1 MTKNFSCFVT
11 GTDTGVG
18 KTLITA
24 ALLHA
29 LAKTGLRVTGMKP
42 IAAGAELIDGELWNE
57 DVAMLAAASNTNL
70 PRELTT
76 PYLLR
81 EPAAPHIA
89 AQLEHV
95 SLDMQHLL
103 DCYQQIAQQSDCVI
117 VEGVGGF
124 CVPINDDVDT
134 ADLAVQLGLDVVMVV
149 GLRLGCINH
158 ALLTA
163 EAIKARGLNLVG
175 WVANQIDV
183 NMSHQQANLQALE
196 QRLSAPLIG
205 VVPWMAAVS
214 AQVAADK
221 IDISRIKNWQS

>member
-1 MTKNFSCFVT
+1 MTKNFSYFVT

-89 AQLEHV
+89 AQLENV
-95 SLDMQHLL
+95 KLDMQQLL

-134 ADLAVQLGLDVVMVV
+134 ADLAVQLDLDVVMVV

-196 QRLSAPLIG
+196 QRLSVPLIG

-221 IDISRIKNWQS
+221 IDISRIKK

>member
-1 MTKNFSCFVT
+1 MTNKSSYFVT

-24 ALLHA
+24 AILHA

-95 SLDMQHLL
+95 SLDMQILL
-103 DCYQQIAQQSDCVI
+103 DCYKQIAQQSDCVI

-183 NMSHQQANLQALE
+183 TMSHQQAILQALE

-221 IDISRIKNWQS
+221 IDISRIKK

>member
-1 MTKNFSCFVT
+1 MTKNSSYFVT

-18 KTLITA
+18 KTLVTA

-42 IAAGAELIDGELWNE
+42 IAAGAELIDGALWNE

-95 SLDMQHLL
+95 SLDMQYLL
-103 DCYQQIAQQSDCVI
+103 DCYRQIAQQSDCVI

-124 CVPINDDVDT
+124 CVPINDACDT
-134 ADLAVQLGLDVVMVV
+134 ADLAVQLSLDVIIVV

-163 EAIKARGLNLVG
+163 EAIQARGLNLVG
-175 WVANQIDV
+175 WVANQIDI
-183 NMSHQQANLQALE
+183 NMSHQEANLQTLE
-196 QRLSAPLIG
+196 QKLPAPLIG
-205 VVPWMAAVS
+205 VVPWMEAVS
-214 AQVAADK
+214 AEVAADK
-221 IDISRIKNWQS
+221 IDMSRIKK

>member
-1 MTKNFSCFVT
+1 MTKKSSYFVT

-18 KTLITA
+18 KTLVTA

-29 LAKTGLRVTGMKP
+29 FEKTGLRVTGMKP

-57 DVAMLAAASNTNL
+57 DVAMLAVASNTNL

-95 SLDMQHLL
+95 SLDIQRLL

-134 ADLAVQLGLDVVMVV
+134 ADLAVKLGLDVVMVV

-183 NMSHQQANLQALE
+183 NMPHQQANLQALE

-221 IDISRIKNWQS
+221 IDISRINN

>member
-103 DCYQQIAQQSDCVI
+103 DCYQHIAQQSDCVI

-134 ADLAVQLGLDVVMVV
+134 ADLAVQLGLDVVIVV

-158 ALLTA
+158 ALLTE

-175 WVANQIDV
+175 
-183 NMSHQQANLQALE
+183 
-196 QRLSAPLIG
+196 
-205 VVPWMAAVS
+205 
-214 AQVAADK
+214 
-221 IDISRIKNWQS
+221 

>member
-1 MTKNFSCFVT
+1 MTNKSSYFVT

-18 KTLITA
+18 KTLVTA

-29 LAKTGLRVTGMKP
+29 FAKTGLRVTGMKP

-76 PYLLR
+76 TYLLR

-95 SLDMQHLL
+95 SLDMQQLL
-103 DCYQQIAQQSDCVI
+103 DCYQQIAQQSDSVI

-124 CVPINDDVDT
+124 CVPINDEVDT

-163 EAIKARGLNLVG
+163 EAIKARGLKLVG

-183 NMSHQQANLQALE
+183 NMPHQQANLQALE

-221 IDISRIKNWQS
+221 IDISRIKK

>member
-1 MTKNFSCFVT
+1 
-11 GTDTGVG
+11 
-18 KTLITA
+18 
-24 ALLHA
+24 
-29 LAKTGLRVTGMKP
+29 
-42 IAAGAELIDGELWNE
+42 
-57 DVAMLAAASNTNL
+57 
-70 PRELTT
+70 
-76 PYLLR
+76 
-81 EPAAPHIA
+81 
-89 AQLEHV
+89 V
-95 SLDMQHLL
+95 SLDIQRLL
-103 DCYQQIAQQSDCVI
+103 DSYQQIVKQSDSVI

-134 ADLAVQLGLDVVMVV
+134 ADLAVKLGLDVVMVV

-205 VVPWMAAVS
+205 VVPWMPAVS

-221 IDISRIKNWQS
+221 IDISRIKN

>member
-1 MTKNFSCFVT
+1 MTKNSSYFVT

-57 DVAMLAAASNTNL
+57 DVAMLAAASNTKL

-95 SLDMQHLL
+95 PLDMQHLL
-103 DCYQQIAQQSDCVI
+103 DCYQKIAQQSDCVI

-124 CVPINDDVDT
+124 CVPINDACDT
-134 ADLAVQLGLDVVMVV
+134 ADLAVQLGLDVIMVV

-175 WVANQIDV
+175 WVANQIDI
-183 NMSHQQANLQALE
+183 NMSHQEANLQTLE
-196 QRLSAPLIG
+196 QRLPAPLIG

-221 IDISRIKNWQS
+221 IDMSRIKNWQS

>member
-1 MTKNFSCFVT
+1 MTKKSSYFVT

-18 KTLITA
+18 KTLVSA

-57 DVAMLAAASNTNL
+57 DVAMLAVASNTNL

-76 PYLLR
+76 PYLLS

-95 SLDMQHLL
+95 SLDIQRLL
-103 DCYQQIAQQSDCVI
+103 DCYQQIVQQSDCVI

-134 ADLAVQLGLDVVMVV
+134 ADLAVKLGLDVVMVV

-183 NMSHQQANLQALE
+183 NMSNQQANLQALE

-221 IDISRIKNWQS
+221 IDISRIKN

>member
-1 MTKNFSCFVT
+1 MTNKSSYFVT

-18 KTLITA
+18 KTLITVA
-24 ALLHA
+24 ILHA

-81 EPAAPHIA
+81 EPAAPNIA

-95 SLDMQHLL
+95 TLDMQHLL

-117 VEGVGGF
+117 VEGVGGG
-124 CVPINDDVDT
+124 DV
-134 ADLAVQLGLDVVMVV
+134 GV
-149 GLRLGCINH
+149 GGG
-158 ALLTA
+158 A
-163 EAIKARGLNLVG
+163 ERAAR
-175 WVANQIDV
+175 
-183 NMSHQQANLQALE
+183 
-196 QRLSAPLIG
+196 
-205 VVPWMAAVS
+205 
-214 AQVAADK
+214 
-221 IDISRIKNWQS
+221 

>member
-183 NMSHQQANLQALE
+183 SMSHQQSNLQALE

-221 IDISRIKNWQS
+221 IDVSRIKNWQS

>member
-1 MTKNFSCFVT
+1 MTNKSSYFVT

-18 KTLITA
+18 KTLVTA
-24 ALLHA
+24 ALLRA
-29 LAKTGLRVTGMKP
+29 FAKTGLRVTGMKP
-42 IAAGAELIDGELWNE
+42 IAAGAELINGELWNE

-76 PYLLR
+76 TYLLR

-95 SLDMQHLL
+95 SLDMQQLL
-103 DCYQQIAQQSDCVI
+103 DCYQQIAQQSDSVI

-124 CVPINDDVDT
+124 CVPINDEVDT

-158 ALLTA
+158 AMLTA

-196 QRLSAPLIG
+196 QRLPAPLIG

-221 IDISRIKNWQS
+221 IDITRIKK

>member
-89 AQLEHV
+89 AQLEHA

-134 ADLAVQLGLDVVMVV
+134 ADLAVQPGLDVVMVV

-163 EAIKARGLNLVG
+163 EAIKVRGLNLVG

-183 NMSHQQANLQALE
+183 NMSHQQANLPALE

-221 IDISRIKNWQS
+221 IDISRIKK

>member
-1 MTKNFSCFVT
+1 MPRTPNDERAPK
-11 GTDTGVG
+11 
-18 KTLITA
+18 
-24 ALLHA
+24 
-29 LAKTGLRVTGMKP
+29 
-42 IAAGAELIDGELWNE
+42 
-57 DVAMLAAASNTNL
+57 
-70 PRELTT
+70 PRE
-76 PYLLR
+76 
-81 EPAAPHIA
+81 EI
-89 AQLEHV
+89 
-95 SLDMQHLL
+95 
-103 DCYQQIAQQSDCVI
+103 C
-117 VEGVGGF
+117 VGGF

-221 IDISRIKNWQS
+221 IDISRIKK

>member
-1 MTKNFSCFVT
+1 MTNKSSYFVT

-18 KTLITA
+18 KTLVTA

-29 LAKTGLRVTGMKP
+29 FAKTGLRVTGMKP

-57 DVAMLAAASNTNL
+57 DVAMLSAASNTNL

-76 PYLLR
+76 TYLLR

-95 SLDMQHLL
+95 SLDMQQLL

-124 CVPINDDVDT
+124 CVPINDEVDT

-196 QRLSAPLIG
+196 QRLPAPLIG

-221 IDISRIKNWQS
+221 IDITRIKK

>member
-1 MTKNFSCFVT
+1 MTNKSSYFVT

-18 KTLITA
+18 KTLVTA

-29 LAKTGLRVTGMKP
+29 FAKTGLRVTGMKP

-76 PYLLR
+76 TYLLR

-95 SLDMQHLL
+95 SLDMQQLL

-124 CVPINDDVDT
+124 CVPINDEVDT

-196 QRLSAPLIG
+196 QRLPAPLIG

-221 IDISRIKNWQS
+221 IDISRIKK

>member
-1 MTKNFSCFVT
+1 MTNKSSYFVT

-18 KTLITA
+18 KTLVTA

-29 LAKTGLRVTGMKP
+29 FAKTGLRVTGMKP

-76 PYLLR
+76 TYLLR

-95 SLDMQHLL
+95 SLDMQQLL
-103 DCYQQIAQQSDCVI
+103 DCYQQIAQQSDSVI

-163 EAIKARGLNLVG
+163 EAIKARGLKLVG

-183 NMSHQQANLQALE
+183 NMPHQQANLQALE

-221 IDISRIKNWQS
+221 IDISRIKK

>member
-1 MTKNFSCFVT
+1 MTKKSSYFVT

-18 KTLITA
+18 KTLVSA

-29 LAKTGLRVTGMKP
+29 LAKTGMRVTGMKP
-42 IAAGAELIDGELWNE
+42 IAAGAELINGALWNE
-57 DVAMLAAASNTNL
+57 DVAMLAAESNTNL
-70 PRELTT
+70 LRELTT

-89 AQLEHV
+89 AQLENV
-95 SLDMQHLL
+95 SLDLQHVL
-103 DCYQQIAQQSDCVI
+103 DCYQQIALQSDCVI

-175 WVANQIDV
+175 WVANQIDI
-183 NMSHQQANLQALE
+183 NMSHQEANLETLVQKI
-196 QRLSAPLIG
+196 SGPLIG
-205 VVPWMAAVS
+205 VVPWMEVVS
-214 AQVAADK
+214 VQVAADK
-221 IDISRIKNWQS
+221 IDISRIKNL

>member
-1 MTKNFSCFVT
+1 MTKNFSFFVT

-89 AQLEHV
+89 AQLENV
-95 SLDMQHLL
+95 SLDMQQLL

-134 ADLAVQLGLDVVMVV
+134 ADLAVQFGLDVVMVV

-175 WVANQIDV
+175 WVANQIDI
-183 NMSHQQANLQALE
+183 NMSHQEANLQTLE
-196 QRLSAPLIG
+196 QRLPAPLIG

-214 AQVAADK
+214 AEVAADK
-221 IDISRIKNWQS
+221 IDISRIKK

>member
-1 MTKNFSCFVT
+1 MTKKSSYFVT

-18 KTLITA
+18 KTLVTA

-29 LAKTGLRVTGMKP
+29 FAKTGLRVTGMKP
-42 IAAGAELIDGELWNE
+42 IAAGAELINGELWNE
-57 DVAMLAAASNTNL
+57 DVAMLVAASNTNL

-76 PYLLR
+76 TYLLR

-95 SLDMQHLL
+95 SLDMQQLL
-103 DCYQQIAQQSDCVI
+103 DCYQQIAQQSDSVI

-124 CVPINDDVDT
+124 CVPINDEVDT

-175 WVANQIDV
+175 WVA
-183 NMSHQQANLQALE
+183 QANLQALE

-205 VVPWMAAVS
+205 VVPWMASVS

-221 IDISRIKNWQS
+221 IDISRIKK

>member
-1 MTKNFSCFVT
+1 MTNKSSYFVT
-11 GTDTGVG
+11 GTDTSVG
-18 KTLITA
+18 KTLVTA

-29 LAKTGLRVTGMKP
+29 FAKTGLRVTGMKP

-76 PYLLR
+76 TYLLR

-95 SLDMQHLL
+95 SLDMQQLL
-103 DCYQQIAQQSDCVI
+103 DCYQQIAQQSDSVI

-196 QRLSAPLIG
+196 QRLPAPLIG

-221 IDISRIKNWQS
+221 IDITRIKK

>member
-1 MTKNFSCFVT
+1 
-11 GTDTGVG
+11 
-18 KTLITA
+18 
-24 ALLHA
+24 
-29 LAKTGLRVTGMKP
+29 
-42 IAAGAELIDGELWNE
+42 
-57 DVAMLAAASNTNL
+57 
-70 PRELTT
+70 
-76 PYLLR
+76 
-81 EPAAPHIA
+81 
-89 AQLEHV
+89 
-95 SLDMQHLL
+95 MQRLL
-103 DCYQQIAQQSDCVI
+103 DCYQKIEQQSDSVI

-134 ADLAVQLGLDVVMVV
+134 ADLAVKLGLDVVMVV

-163 EAIKARGLNLVG
+163 EAINARGLNLVG

-205 VVPWMAAVS
+205 VVPWMPAVS

-221 IDISRIKNWQS
+221 IDISRIKN